1 MRVVHVIT
9 GLGQGGAEAV
19 LYRLVETPMTGCEHV
34 VISLT
39 TEGVYGERLRA
50 LGIPVHA
57 LHMRGLADLLGVVR
71 RLVRLLRSLRPDV
84 IQTWMY
90 HADLVGGIAAKLVG
104 KPVVWGVHH
113 SSLEK
118 KYTKRSTRLVAGALA
133 RISHFVPGAIVSCS
147 VKATGAHV
155 DIGYSKRLFRVIPNG
170 VDVSEY
176 RPDESRRA
184 ELRARLGIASTDVVF
199 CSVARFDPQK
209 DHRNLIEAF
218 FRAFPHNPD
227 VCLVMC
233 GSRVTA
239 DNAELMSFFPPGAD
253 LSRVHLLGSRDDVPW
268 LLAASDYF
276 VLSSL
281 SEAFPCVLVEAMAA
295 GLPCVVTDVGDS
307 AEIVEGSGWVAPP
320 RRFTELA
327 KMLEIASGLSG
338 GEREAAAERAR
349 SRAVDLYD
357 IKIMRE
363 AYKVTWNSVC

>member
-1 MRVVHVIT
+1 M
-9 GLGQGGAEAV
+9 
-19 LYRLVETPMTGCEHV
+19 
-34 VISLT
+34 
-39 TEGVYGERLRA
+39 
-50 LGIPVHA
+50 
-57 LHMRGLADLLGVVR
+57 
-71 RLVRLLRSLRPDV
+71 
-84 IQTWMY
+84 
-90 HADLVGGIAAKLVG
+90 
-104 KPVVWGVHH
+104 
-113 SSLEK
+113 
-118 KYTKRSTRLVAGALA
+118 
-133 RISHFVPGAIVSCS
+133 
-147 VKATGAHV
+147 
-155 DIGYSKRLFRVIPNG
+155 
-170 VDVSEY
+170 
-176 RPDESRRA
+176 
-184 ELRARLGIASTDVVF
+184 RARLGIASTDVVF

>member
-147 VKATGAHV
+147 VKATGAHGHWLLETAFQG
-155 DIGYSKRLFRVIPNG
+155 DP
-170 VDVSEY
+170 E
-176 RPDESRRA
+176 RRRC
-184 ELRARLGIASTDVVF
+184 LRISTRRKQ
-199 CSVARFDPQK
+199 A
-209 DHRNLIEAF
+209 
-218 FRAFPHNPD
+218 
-227 VCLVMC
+227 
-233 GSRVTA
+233 SRVA
-239 DNAELMSFFPPGAD
+239 CKA
-253 LSRVHLLGSRDDVPW
+253 RYCQHRCRLLQRG
-268 LLAASDYF
+268 
-276 VLSSL
+276 
-281 SEAFPCVLVEAMAA
+281 
-295 GLPCVVTDVGDS
+295 
-307 AEIVEGSGWVAPP
+307 EI
-320 RRFTELA
+320 
-327 KMLEIASGLSG
+327 
-338 GEREAAAERAR
+338 
-349 SRAVDLYD
+349 
-357 IKIMRE
+357 
-363 AYKVTWNSVC
+363 